1 MVQTFKAPQRIPS
14 PNASDSAQEIV
25 FQNIEAQEDDNIELN
40 ESIEDELPS
49 SRTIP
54 GYQQTNT
61 NTQVNLGSVVPNP
74 KIVKD
79 THQRG
84 DRDNLEPSMGRLEI
98 IENDED
104 DEGQVMYRSES
115 PEGREDKM
123 EEIS

>member
-25 FQNIEAQEDDNIELN
+25 FQIIEAQEDDNIELN

-49 SRTIP
+49 SRTKTG

-79 THQRG
+79 TSKYPG
-84 DRDNLEPSMGRLEI
+84 RDNQEQPMGRLEI

-104 DEGQVMYRSES
+104 DEGQEMDRSES
-115 PEGREDKM
+115 PEGR
-123 EEIS
+123 